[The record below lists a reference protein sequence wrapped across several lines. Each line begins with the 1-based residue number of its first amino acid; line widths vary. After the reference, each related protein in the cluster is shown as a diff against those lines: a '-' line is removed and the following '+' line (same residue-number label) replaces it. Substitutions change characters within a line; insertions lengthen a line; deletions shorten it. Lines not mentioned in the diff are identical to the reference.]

1 MPGGGGAFTSM
12 CASDLVGGG
21 LLDVG
26 IMGDALVEKTWPL
39 VEVQVPGTAS
49 LLTPGGPC
57 APTPFSGT
65 PGCVACVSYTMLEMR
80 SN

>member
-1 MPGGGGAFTSM
+1 MPGGGAFTSM

-26 IMGDALVEKTWPL
+26 IIGDTLVVKTWPV

-49 LLTPGGPC
+49 LLTPGDPY

-65 PGCVACVSYTMLEMR
+65 PGCVACV
-80 SN
+80 